1 MSKKYKCYKCALR
14 RIMVIQIYQPN
25 EFNILYIIL
34 FKHLPIPML
43 LLCLK
48 GIFYRGGSDFNVRE
62 G

>member
-1 MSKKYKCYKCALR
+1 MCFEKNYDYSN
-14 RIMVIQIYQPN
+14 ISTN

-43 LLCLK
+43 LLGLK